1 MAENQPPR
9 SLEFQ
14 ESMDEDNLGTAFF
27 LVSFPNVMSFTF
39 NLHVMTMFC

>member
-27 LVSFPNVMSFTF
+27 
-39 NLHVMTMFC
+39 